1 DEPQHPRPHSPS
13 QVRTFRKKSTRQPPN
28 GAQASTY
35 EAVPLSDKPSSS
47 QSSLSLPT
55 RLEVKEILSPASLA
69 NPANATNPHTPS
81 GSSSPMVEDSQNSR
95 PESAISTP
103 LSSWSSNANSPAKS
117 LDDSDASDAGE
128 GVHPI
133 DLSSLRSGSSTPV
146 PSTRPSK
153 DVQPL
158 SIDSGEGSSTAAQK
172 RHVEKEPI
180 KIQDG
185 DSNAANPIVV
195 LDDDHFEISDDDD
208 YDDDKV
214 EIIDITAPTRQRH
227 YPPMD
232 VMPRVPGSS
241 FQEGFRL
248 PSLRR
253 LVSSMEPD
261 SSQSQRSQPQRSSSI
276 MSVRLVVQDDD
287 DDITGGYE
295 DRYGRDNVRIDSEV
309 QEVQF
314 DRYHPW
320 AQGPVQFIVPSEQHA
335 LEGTPEQRRLEQY
348 EQELG
353 QRQIEQAYDMDDN
366 LPHIDYDDADESSN
380 DEEGHLGSQDHGLT
394 DDDESVSEQQV
405 EEHTQYI
412 LNLQA
417 SLGRSQLMS
426 PPPRHGVR
434 LAGTVQSRERRLSAD
449 QHMLSPERR
458 SMLSLD
464 RGSRDSMLSAQRPR
478 GRQHSMDPFH
488 RALSSHSITPRL
500 SRGDSTMSTRP
511 EFEEIF
517 AIPDRSSLGPSRGAS
532 MSREPSMLVQR
543 TRSRGS
549 DVRYTPSRRPSRMS
563 SQERPFMREGL
574 TESAAIEVPDSPRPS
589 PSPSPFS
596 RQPTVDE
603 SLINRDSAMRSPSP
617 PRAGSI
623 MRRAGRRDVERTVID
638 LEDSPGLSPRP
649 SPSPA
654 LLASNS
660 LTSSHISSA
669 PTPPLTRDSFS
680 TPAPAPVP
688 SSSSVVSNN
697 FVIEIPP
704 TDRSTRSSMV
714 QRTISR
720 IPQDSRFSPNRR
732 SRSRQPSQDATVYGL
747 LASALPG
754 PSEKT
759 EQEGKKDEN
768 SLWAGA
774 RLVCSVCMD
783 TVKDAMS
790 TPCGH
795 LYCRDCIETIEEEEV
810 DEDGEEEDEQED
822 EDNAGEEDDDLVGCC
837 AEDDVNDSDEEDDD
851 EAANEEDGAEEDG
864 EVGTNSGDSDDKGGD
879 EGANEDDGHEEER
892 AVR

>member
-1 DEPQHPRPHSPS
+1 M
-13 QVRTFRKKSTRQPPN
+13 
-28 GAQASTY
+28 
-35 EAVPLSDKPSSS
+35 PSSS
-47 QSSLSLPT
+47 LSSPSSLT
-55 RLEVKEILSPASLA
+55 RLDVKEIFSPVSLS
-69 NPANATNPHTPS
+69 NPANANPHTPS
-81 GSSSPMVEDSQNSR
+81 GSSSPVVEDSQNSR
-95 PESAISTP
+95 PESATSTP
-103 LSSWSSNANSPAKS
+103 LSSWSSNANSPAKH

-128 GVHPI
+128 NVHPI

-146 PSTRPSK
+146 PSTRPSR

-158 SIDSGEGSSTAAQK
+158 SIDSGEGSSLAQTH
-172 RHVEKEPI
+172 HVGKEPT
-180 KIQDG
+180 KVQDG

-195 LDDDHFEISDDDD
+195 LDDDLFEISDDD
-208 YDDDKV
+208 DDDKV

-232 VMPRVPGSS
+232 TMPRVPGSS

-335 LEGTPEQRRLEQY
+335 LEETPEQRRLEQY

-353 QRQIEQAYDMDDN
+353 QQQIEQAYDMDDN
-366 LPHIDYDDADESSN
+366 LPHIDYDDVDESSN
-380 DEEGHLGSQDHGLT
+380 DEEGPLGSQDHGLT
-394 DDDESVSEQQV
+394 DDDERVSERQV
-405 EEHTQYI
+405 EEHAQYI

-426 PPPRHGVR
+426 PPPRHGIR
-434 LAGTVQSRERRLSAD
+434 HAGTAPARERLPSPD
-449 QHMLSPERR
+449 QQMQSPERR
-458 SMLSLD
+458 SRGMLNPD
-464 RGSRDSMLSAQRPR
+464 RGSRDRILSPQRPR
-478 GRQHSMDPFH
+478 GRQPSIDPVN
-488 RALSSHSITPRL
+488 LTSSSRSITPRL
-500 SRGDSTMSTRP
+500 SRGESTMSTRP

-517 AIPDRSSLGPSRGAS
+517 AVPDRSSLGPSRHTS
-532 MSREPSMLVQR
+532 VSREPSMLVQR
-543 TRSRGS
+543 TRSRGH
-549 DVRYTPSRRPSRMS
+549 DVRYTPSRRPSRML
-563 SQERPFMREGL
+563 SQERSFLHEGL
-574 TESAAIEVPDSPRPS
+574 TENAAIEVPDSPRPS
-589 PSPSPFS
+589 PSPAPFS
-596 RQPTVDE
+596 RRSTVDE
-603 SLINRDSAMRSPSP
+603 ILSNRDSAMRSPSP

-638 LEDSPGLSPRP
+638 LEDSPSPSPRP

-654 LLASNS
+654 RLPSTS
-660 LTSSHISSA
+660 LESTHVSSA
-669 PTPPLTRDSFS
+669 PTPPLIRDSFS

-688 SSSSVVSNN
+688 SSSTGVSNN
-697 FVIEIPP
+697 FVIEIPSA
-704 TDRSTRSSMV
+704 DRSTRSSMV

-720 IPQDSRFSPNRR
+720 IPQETRFSPNRR
-732 SRSRQPSQDATVYGL
+732 SRSRQPSLDATVHGL
-747 LASALPG
+747 MASALPG
-754 PSEKT
+754 SSERT

-795 LYCRDCIETIEEEEV
+795 LYCRDCIETSLEYDRRCPQCRSPLTRGKLQSLAFFLNKTTAV
-810 DEDGEEEDEQED
+810 STTTTTTT
-822 EDNAGEEDDDLVGCC
+822 V
-837 AEDDVNDSDEEDDD
+837 
-851 EAANEEDGAEEDG
+851 AATTVAAA
-864 EVGTNSGDSDDKGGD
+864 TT
-879 EGANEDDGHEEER
+879 
-892 AVR
+892 